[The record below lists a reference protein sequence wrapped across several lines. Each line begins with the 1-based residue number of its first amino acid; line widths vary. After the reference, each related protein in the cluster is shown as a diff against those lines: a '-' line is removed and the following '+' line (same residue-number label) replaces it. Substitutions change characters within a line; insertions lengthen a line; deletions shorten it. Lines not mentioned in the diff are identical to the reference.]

1 MPVIKLNEQRF
12 SLRPGSN
19 RLGMGEVEIPV
30 DGAGVAG
37 AIAVIDVTPTGSF
50 IRPGTDGGGIR
61 VNGMLLTNPMPLL
74 HGDKIDVAGQE
85 LRFSDDSTEGKTQ
98 YVAADEVAR
107 LAAQPSSP
115 PLRSAPTGGRLVSL
129 VDGKEYPVGPG
140 GVSIGRDAGS
150 DIVVAERQ
158 VSRKHAVVAPTQRG
172 YEIQD
177 LSSNGVYVNGSRVAK
192 AQILNRSDVVRVGT
206 EEFRFHADVVS
217 LAPTIEFSAI
227 ADRLRDSGVDSETT
241 DAPAEPFPLLPS
253 LRRPE
258 PPPRQP
264 TPAAETPRR
273 HEAMRRTGET
283 RRPESVQIGRRPAG
297 ASATPSR
304 LARATSTAE
313 RQIPPTPARSTAAAS
328 ATSRP
333 RSEGNLSWLWFVLLI
348 GLAVSAFY
356 LLTK

>member
-12 SLRPGSN
+12 SLRPGAN

-30 DGAGVAG
+30 DGAGVVG

-50 IRPGTDGGGIR
+50 IRPGEDGGGVRI
-61 VNGMLLTNPMPLL
+61 NGMLLTNPTPLL

-85 LRFSDDSTEGKTQ
+85 MRFSDDSTEGKTQ
-98 YVAADEVAR
+98 YVSSEEVAR
-107 LAAQPSSP
+107 LAERPSSP
-115 PLRSAPTGGRLVSL
+115 PIRGAPTGGRLVSL

-140 GVSIGRDAGS
+140 GVSIGRDAAS

-158 VSRKHAVVAPTQRG
+158 VSRKHAVVAPSPRG

-177 LSSNGVYVNGSRVAK
+177 HSSNGVYVNGSRVAK
-192 AQILNRSDVVRVGT
+192 AQILNRSDVIRVGT
-206 EEFRFHADVVS
+206 EEFRFHADVVA

-227 ADRLRDSGVDSETT
+227 SDRIQGGEPA
-241 DAPAEPFPLLPS
+241 APEEPFPLLPS

-258 PPPRQP
+258 PPPRP
-264 TPAAETPRR
+264 KESHHRSEST
-273 HEAMRRTGET
+273 RRTGET

-297 ASATPSR
+297 TNATPSR
-304 LARATSTAE
+304 LARAAQTAE
-313 RQIPPTPARSTAAAS
+313 RQIPQTPARSSGSSS
-328 ATSRP
+328 AVPRP
-333 RSEGNLSWLWFVLLI
+333 QREGNLAWLWFVLLI

-356 LLTK
+356 MLTK

>member
-19 RLGMGEVEIPV
+19 RLGMGDVEIPIE
-30 DGAGVAG
+30 GAGVGG
-37 AIAVIDVTPTGSF
+37 AIAVIDVTPSGSF
-50 IRPGTDGGGIR
+50 IRPGDDGGGIR

-74 HGDKIDVAGQE
+74 HGDKIEVAGEE
-85 LRFSDDSTEGKTQ
+85 LRFSDDSTDGKTQ
-98 YVAADEVAR
+98 YVSSDEVAR
-107 LAAQPSSP
+107 LAAQPSPP
-115 PLRSAPTGGRLVSL
+115 PLRGAPTGGRLVSL

-150 DIVVAERQ
+150 DVVVAERQ
-158 VSRKHAVVAPTQRG
+158 VSRKHAVVAPTARG

-192 AQILNRSDVVRVGT
+192 AQILNRSDVIRVGT

-227 ADRLRDSGVDSETT
+227 SQKVHEGGEEAG
-241 DAPAEPFPLLPS
+241 APPLPFPVLPS

-258 PPPRQP
+258 PPPAPRRS
-264 TPAAETPRR
+264 ETPRR
-273 HEAMRRTGET
+273 SESMRRTAET
-283 RRPESVQIGRRPAG
+283 RRPESVQLGKRP
-297 ASATPSR
+297 SATNGTPSR
-304 LARATSTAE
+304 LARAAATAE
-313 RQIPPTPARSTAAAS
+313 RQVPTPARPSGSSGAVPKPQ
-328 ATSRP
+328 SR
-333 RSEGNLSWLWFVLLI
+333 EGSLAWLWFVLLFV
-348 GLAVSAFY
+348 LAVSAFY

>member
-30 DGAGVAG
+30 DGAGVVG

-85 LRFSDDSTEGKTQ
+85 LRFSDDSTDGKTQ

-107 LAAQPSSP
+107 IAADKGSP
-115 PLRSAPTGGRLVSL
+115 PLRTAPTGGRLVSL
-129 VDGKEYPVGPG
+129 VDGKEYPVGPA
-140 GVSIGRDAGS
+140 GVTIGRDAAS

-206 EEFRFHADVVS
+206 EEFRFHADVVA

-227 ADRLRDSGVDSETT
+227 SDRIREGEQGAADEPT
-241 DAPAEPFPLLPS
+241 EPFPLLPS

-258 PPPRQP
+258 PPARRPS
-264 TPAAETPRR
+264 ETPRR
-273 HEAMRRTGET
+273 SESMRRTGET
-283 RRPESVQIGRRPAG
+283 RRPESVQIGAKRPA
-297 ASATPSR
+297 AANATPSR
-304 LARATSTAE
+304 LARAAATAE
-313 RQIPPTPARSTAAAS
+313 RQIPPTPARSTAVTS
-328 ATSRP
+328 ANSRP
-333 RSEGNLSWLWFVLLI
+333 RSEGNLAWLWFVLLI

-356 LLTK
+356 MLTK

>member
-30 DGAGVAG
+30 DGAGVVG

-129 VDGKEYPVGPG
+129 VDGKEYPVGPS
-140 GVSIGRDAGS
+140 GVSIGRDASS

-206 EEFRFHADVVS
+206 EEFRFHADVVA

-227 ADRLRDSGVDSETT
+227 SDRLRDGSAE
-241 DAPAEPFPLLPS
+241 PAAADGPGEPFPLLPS

-264 TPAAETPRR
+264 APETPRR
-273 HEAMRRTGET
+273 SESIRRTGET
-283 RRPESVQIGRRPAG
+283 RRPESVQIGRRPA

-304 LARATSTAE
+304 LARAAATAE
-313 RQIPPTPARSTAAAS
+313 RQIPPTPARSTTATS

>member
-30 DGAGVAG
+30 DGAGVVG

-50 IRPGTDGGGIR
+50 IRPGEDGGGVRI
-61 VNGMLLTNPMPLL
+61 NGMLLTNPTPLL

-98 YVAADEVAR
+98 YVSSEEVAR
-107 LAAQPSSP
+107 LAEKPSSP
-115 PLRSAPTGGRLVSL
+115 PIRGVPTGGRLVSL

-158 VSRKHAVVAPTQRG
+158 VSRKHAVVAPSPRG

-177 LSSNGVYVNGSRVAK
+177 HSSNGVYVNGSRVAK
-192 AQILNRSDVVRVGT
+192 AQVLNRSDVIRVGT
-206 EEFRFHADVVS
+206 EEFRFHADIVA

-227 ADRLRDSGVDSETT
+227 SDRIQGSES
-241 DAPAEPFPLLPS
+241 DAPAAPEEPFPLLPS

-258 PPPRQP
+258 PPRRH
-264 TPAAETPRR
+264 ETPRR
-273 HEAMRRTGET
+273 SSESMRRTGET

-297 ASATPSR
+297 TSATPSR
-304 LARATSTAE
+304 LARATQTAE
-313 RQIPPTPARSTAAAS
+313 RQIPQTPARPSGAQTAVP
-328 ATSRP
+328 RP
-333 RSEGNLSWLWFVLLI
+333 PREGNLAWLWFVLLI

-356 LLTK
+356 MLTK

>member
-12 SLRPGSN
+12 SLRPGAN

-37 AIAVIDVTPTGSF
+37 SVAVIDVTPTGSF
-50 IRPGTDGGGIR
+50 IRPGEDGGGIR

-85 LRFSDDSTEGKTQ
+85 LRFSDDSTDGKTQ
-98 YVAADEVAR
+98 YVASDEIAR
-107 LAAQPSSP
+107 LAAHPSSP
-115 PLRSAPTGGRLVSL
+115 PLRGAPTGGRLVSL

-140 GVSIGRDAGS
+140 GVTIGRDAGS
-150 DIVVAERQ
+150 DVVVAERQ
-158 VSRKHAVVAPTQRG
+158 VSRKHAVVSPTPRG

-177 LSSNGVYVNGSRVAK
+177 HSSNGVYVNGSRVAK

-227 ADRLRDSGVDSETT
+227 SDRLQGPPGVAADG
-241 DAPAEPFPLLPS
+241 DAPGEPFPLLPS

-258 PPPRQP
+258 PPARRP
-264 TPAAETPRR
+264 ETPRR
-273 HEAMRRTGET
+273 SESMRRTGET
-283 RRPESVQIGRRPAG
+283 RRPESVQIGKKPAA
-297 ASATPSR
+297 ASAPPSR
-304 LARATSTAE
+304 LARAAATAE
-313 RQIPPTPARSTAAAS
+313 RQIPQTPVRSSGSSS
-328 ATSRP
+328 AVPRP
-333 RSEGNLSWLWFVLLI
+333 RREGNLSWLWFILLI

-356 LLTK
+356 MLTK

>member
-12 SLRPGSN
+12 SLRPGAN
-19 RLGMGEVEIPV
+19 RLGMGDVEIPI

-37 AIAVIDVTPTGSF
+37 AVAVIDVTPTGSF
-50 IRPGTDGGGIR
+50 IRPGEDGGGVRI
-61 VNGMLLTNPMPLL
+61 NGMLLTNPTPLL

-85 LRFSDDSTEGKTQ
+85 MRFSDDSTEGKTQ
-98 YVAADEVAR
+98 YVSSDEVAR
-107 LAAQPSSP
+107 LVERPSSP
-115 PLRSAPTGGRLVSL
+115 PIRGAPTGGRLVSL

-158 VSRKHAVVAPTQRG
+158 VSRKHAVVAPTPRG

-177 LSSNGVYVNGSRVAK
+177 HSSNGVYVNGSRVAK

-227 ADRLRDSGVDSETT
+227 SDRLQEPGGAP

-258 PPPRQP
+258 PPTRRPS
-264 TPAAETPRR
+264 ETPRR
-273 HEAMRRTGET
+273 SSESMRRTAET
-283 RRPESVQIGRRPAG
+283 RRPESVQIGKRG
-297 ASATPSR
+297 ASSTPSR
-304 LARATSTAE
+304 LARAAATAE
-313 RQIPPTPARSTAAAS
+313 RQIPQAAARSSGSSTAVP
-328 ATSRP
+328 RP
-333 RSEGNLSWLWFVLLI
+333 PREGSLSWLWFVLLI
-348 GLAVSAFY
+348 VLAVSAFY

>member
-19 RLGMGEVEIPV
+19 RLGMGDVEIPV
-30 DGAGVAG
+30 DGAGVDG
-37 AIAVIDVTPTGSF
+37 AIAVIDVTPSGSF
-50 IRPGTDGGGIR
+50 IRPGDDGGGVR

-74 HGDKIDVAGQE
+74 HGDKIEVAGEE
-85 LRFSDDSTEGKTQ
+85 LRFSDDSTDGKTQ
-98 YVAADEVAR
+98 YVKSEDVAR
-107 LAAQPSSP
+107 LAAEPSSP
-115 PLRSAPTGGRLVSL
+115 ALRGAPTGGRLVSL

-158 VSRKHAVVAPTQRG
+158 VSRKHAVVAPTSRG

-177 LSSNGVYVNGSRVAK
+177 HSSNGVYVNGSRVAK
-192 AQILNRSDVVRVGT
+192 AQILNRSDVIRVGT
-206 EEFRFHADVVS
+206 EEFRFHADVVA

-227 ADRLRDSGVDSETT
+227 SQRLEENGAEQAE
-241 DAPAEPFPLLPS
+241 APPLPFPVLPS

-258 PPPRQP
+258 PPPAHRRS
-264 TPAAETPRR
+264 ETPRR
-273 HEAMRRTGET
+273 SESMRRTAET

-297 ASATPSR
+297 TGGTPSR
-304 LARATSTAE
+304 LARAAVTAE
-313 RQIPPTPARSTAAAS
+313 RQVPTPARPSGS
-328 ATSRP
+328 AGAVP
-333 RSEGNLSWLWFVLLI
+333 RSQPREGSLAWLWFVLLLV
-348 GLAVSAFY
+348 LAVSAFY

>member
-19 RLGMGEVEIPV
+19 RLGMGDVEISV

-37 AIAVIDVTPTGSF
+37 AVAVIDVTPTGSF
-50 IRPGTDGGGIR
+50 IRPGEDGGGVR

-98 YVAADEVAR
+98 YVSSDEVSR
-107 LAAQPSSP
+107 LATQPSSP
-115 PLRSAPTGGRLVSL
+115 PIRGAPTGGRLVSL

-140 GVSIGRDAGS
+140 GVTIGRDAGS

-158 VSRKHAVVAPTQRG
+158 VSRKHAVVAPTPRG
-172 YEIQD
+172 YEISD
-177 LSSNGVYVNGSRVAK
+177 HSSNGVYVNGSRVAK

-227 ADRLRDSGVDSETT
+227 SDRLQDPNA
-241 DAPAEPFPLLPS
+241 APADGPVEPFPLLPS

-258 PPPRQP
+258 PPRRH
-264 TPAAETPRR
+264 ETPRR
-273 HEAMRRTGET
+273 SESMRRTAET
-283 RRPESVQIGRRPAG
+283 RRPESVQIGKRPAA

-304 LARATSTAE
+304 LARAAVTAE
-313 RQIPPTPARSTAAAS
+313 RQIPPTPARSS
-328 ATSRP
+328 APTSAVPRP
-333 RSEGNLSWLWFVLLI
+333 QREGNLAWLWFVLLI

-356 LLTK
+356 MLTK

>member
-12 SLRPGSN
+12 SLRPGTN

-30 DGAGVAG
+30 EGAGVGG

-50 IRPGTDGGGIR
+50 IRPGEDGGGVRI
-61 VNGMLLTNPMPLL
+61 NGMLLTNPMPLL

-98 YVAADEVAR
+98 YVSSEEVAR
-107 LAAQPSSP
+107 LAEKPSSP
-115 PLRSAPTGGRLVSL
+115 PIRGAPTGGRLVSL

-158 VSRKHAVVAPTQRG
+158 VSRKHAVVAPSPRG

-177 LSSNGVYVNGSRVAK
+177 HSSNGVYVNGSRVAK
-192 AQILNRSDVVRVGT
+192 TQILNRSDVIRVGT
-206 EEFRFHADVVS
+206 EEFRFHADVIA

-227 ADRLRDSGVDSETT
+227 SDRIQGGESEAADGPV
-241 DAPAEPFPLLPS
+241 EPFPLLPS

-258 PPPRQP
+258 PPPRRSE
-264 TPAAETPRR
+264 AAHRSES
-273 HEAMRRTGET
+273 MRRTAET
-283 RRPESVQIGRRPAG
+283 KRPESVQIGRRPAG
-297 ASATPSR
+297 TSATPSR
-304 LARATSTAE
+304 LARAATTAE
-313 RQIPPTPARSTAAAS
+313 RQIPPTPARPAS
-328 ATSRP
+328 GSSSAVPRP
-333 RSEGNLSWLWFVLLI
+333 RREGNLAWLWFVLLI
-348 GLAVSAFY
+348 LLAVSAFY
-356 LLTK
+356 MLTK